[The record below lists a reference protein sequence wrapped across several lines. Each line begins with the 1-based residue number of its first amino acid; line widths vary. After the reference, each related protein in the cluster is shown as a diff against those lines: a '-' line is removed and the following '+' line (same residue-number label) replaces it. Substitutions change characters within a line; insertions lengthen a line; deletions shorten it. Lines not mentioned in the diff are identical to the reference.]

1 MGEQQDER
9 LNGGDGHGEEGVIA
23 EEIAVALH
31 NAVLR
36 ASYLVMVK
44 RTEKGMDQAKAHS
57 NEGESWVYLGD
68 VGMLEGAVDSIVAGN
83 EGGACR

>member
-23 EEIAVALH
+23 EEIAVGLH
-31 NAVLR
+31 NAVLG

-44 RTEKGMDQAKAHS
+44 KVEGMD
-57 NEGESWVYLGD
+57 
-68 VGMLEGAVDSIVAGN
+68 
-83 EGGACR
+83 